1 MTVELFGYKREDFIA
16 GVDYAGAA
24 SFLPVAQKADVSLFM

>member
-1 MTVELFGYKREDFIA
+1 MTVELFGFSHDDFIA

-24 SFLPVAQKADVSLFM
+24 TFLPVAQKADVSLFM